1 MKKEKQI
8 VPIEHIAQK
17 IYLLR
22 GQKVMLDVDLAYL
35 YGVPTKVLNQ
45 SVKRNRARFPKDFM
59 FQLDEKELKNLEK
72 HITTQGNQERKWSQI
87 VTTSQ
92 KYRGVMYLPYAFT
105 EHGVAMLSSVL
116 NSPRAIEMNIYVI
129 RAFIKMR
136 ELIAIDRDLELGIF
150 LLRTEQKEQAKEI
163 EEIIERLNELTD
175 EPLKTPGPL
184 GFRP

>member
-8 VPIEHIAQK
+8 VPIGYIAQK
-17 IYLLR
+17 IYFIKN
-22 GQKVMLDVDLAYL
+22 QKVMLDSDLAYL
-35 YGVPTKVLNQ
+35 YGVPTKRLNEQ
-45 SVKRNRARFPKDFM
+45 VRRNLNRFPKDFM
-59 FQLDEKELKNLEK
+59 FQLNQKETEFL
-72 HITTQGNQERKWSQI
+72 RSQI
-87 VTTSQ
+87 ATT
-92 KYRGVMYLPYAFT
+92 KNETRGGKGYFPYAFT

-116 NSPRAIEMNIYVI
+116 NSPRAIEMNIYII

-150 LLRTEQKEQAKEI
+150 LLRNEQKEQAKEI
-163 EEIIERLNELTD
+163 EEIIDRLNLLTD